1 MDEIED
7 KAAQE
12 EAGRRIRLALMEV
25 LGAAD
30 NYIAAKREHSRTRRR
45 GSSTVNDIAAAQDD
59 EETAYDDL
67 KRANTNA
74 KAAIIGPLPEER
86 DDD

>member
-12 EAGRRIRLALMEV
+12 EAGSRIRLALMEV

-45 GSSTVNDIAAAQDD
+45 GS
-59 EETAYDDL
+59 
-67 KRANTNA
+67 
-74 KAAIIGPLPEER
+74 
-86 DDD
+86 